1 MKQDKYASLVS
12 IKKILKVTFSFGR
25 KKLIYI
31 FLLSILSTL
40 LPIISVFNTQMII
53 NLIQVG
59 TSFKEQILW
68 FPLILFVVIGILSD
82 GVESLKAYI
91 TGIYS
96 DYLIFKFNEKI
107 LTVATKLELQ
117 DFENPDYY
125 DLMQRA
131 EVEASNRPFAIINSL
146 MTIFFSLVTIFS
158 YVLVLFLWKWWTIII
173 IIALPIVTSLH
184 FKKISRAEHK
194 VIVERTSLER
204 KSWYLEDLLN
214 KDTNVKEVKLF
225 NLEEYLKNKYKLI
238 REQFLIQNRMLLKK
252 RGLYTYFFQGVS
264 LISSNII
271 VIIAFLEA
279 TIGKILIGNLMTY
292 INAITKVKENTV
304 NVINTY
310 FALHQHSLYASNIN
324 DFFALENIC
333 ENRNKTDG
341 ISISSINEIRFINVS
356 FKYPTKNEYALENI
370 NLKLEKGKRFTIVG
384 QNGSGKSTLAK
395 LILGFYSNY
404 EGEILINGMN
414 LRNIDIKSYRKF
426 NSAVF
431 QDFVNYHF
439 SIKENISISNI
450 KRNYEIEAITHAAR
464 ESGAND
470 FIKNLDKKYEQQL
483 GYWFEDGIQ
492 LSGGEWQKLAI
503 ARAFFKDADVIVM
516 DEPAAALDA
525 IAENNMYKNFSKMT
539 EEKIGI
545 FITHRIKKFDFVSEI
560 IVLKDGKIIGKGKH
574 VDLVENND
582 VYKDLYYVQSAMNY

>member
-1 MKQDKYASLVS
+1 
-12 IKKILKVTFSFGR
+12 
-25 KKLIYI
+25 
-31 FLLSILSTL
+31 
-40 LPIISVFNTQMII
+40 

-68 FPLILFVVIGILSD
+68 FPLILFVVIGIASD

-131 EVEASNRPFAIINSL
+131 EVEASSRPFAIINSL
-146 MTIFFSLVTIFS
+146 LTIFFSLVTIIS
-158 YVLVLFLWKWWTIII
+158 YVLVLFFWKWWTIII
-173 IIALPIVTSLH
+173 IMALPIVTSLH

-225 NLEEYLKNKYKLI
+225 NLEEYLKNKYRII
-238 REQFLIQNRMLLKK
+238 RKKFLTQNRMLLKK
-252 RGLYTYFFQGVS
+252 RGLYTYFFQVVS

-324 DFFALENIC
+324 TFFELEDIC
-333 ENRNKTDG
+333 EKRDKSDG
-341 ISISSINEIRFINVS
+341 VDIDSIQEIKFINVS
-356 FKYPTKNEYALENI
+356 FKYPTKNKYALENI
-370 NLKLEKGKRFTIVG
+370 NLKLERGKRFTIVG

-404 EGEILINGMN
+404 EGEILINGIS
-414 LRNIDIKSYRKF
+414 LRNIDMKSYRKA

-450 KRNYEIEAITHAAR
+450 KRSHETEAIKHAAT

-470 FIKNLDKKYEQQL
+470 FIQTLDNKYDQQL

-525 IAENNMYKNFSKMT
+525 IAENNMYKNFSEMT

-560 IVLKDGKIIGKGKH
+560 IVLKDGKIIGNGKH
-574 VDLVENND
+574 IDLVESND